1 MPPFVPELKMA
12 KEFGRADRVAQQIQR
27 EIAVIL
33 QREVKDPR
41 VGMVT
46 VSDVELTRDLQHAK
60 IFVTF
65 FLNEVDDIEAG
76 VKVLNDASGYI
87 RILMGKAMKL
97 RVVPEIRFVYDKT
110 LVEGMRISNLV
121 TNTVRDDQLRRGEST
136 DLSEEDRD

>member
-1 MPPFVPELKMA
+1 MA

>member
-1 MPPFVPELKMA
+1 MA

-60 IFVTF
+60 IYVTF
-65 FLNEVDDIEAG
+65 FLNEEDNIEAG

-87 RILMGKAMKL
+87 RILLGKAMKL

-121 TNTVRDDQLRRGEST
+121 TNTVRDDQLRRGESP
-136 DLSEEDRD
+136 DQNEEDRD

>member
-1 MPPFVPELKMA
+1 MA

-87 RILMGKAMKL
+87 RILLGKAMKL

-110 LVEGMRISNLV
+110 LVEGMRISNLI

>member
-1 MPPFVPELKMA
+1 MA

-110 LVEGMRISNLV
+110 VVEGMRISNLV
-121 TNTVRDDQLRRGEST
+121 TNTVRDDQLRRGESP
-136 DLSEEDRD
+136 DQNEEDRD

>member
-1 MPPFVPELKMA
+1 MA

-65 FLNEVDDIEAG
+65 FLNEEDNIEAG

-87 RILMGKAMKL
+87 RILLGKAMKL

-121 TNTVRDDQLRRGEST
+121 TNTVRDDQLRRGESP
-136 DLSEEDRD
+136 DQNEEDRD

>member
-1 MPPFVPELKMA
+1 MA

-65 FLNEVDDIEAG
+65 FLNEEDNIEAG
-76 VKVLNDASGYI
+76 IKVLNDASGYI
-87 RILMGKAMKL
+87 RILLGKAMKL

-110 LVEGMRISNLV
+110 LVEGMRISNLI

>member
-1 MPPFVPELKMA
+1 MA
-12 KEFGRADRVAQQIQR
+12 KEFVRADRVAQQIQR

-65 FLNEVDDIEAG
+65 FLNEEDNIEAG

-121 TNTVRDDQLRRGEST
+121 TNTVRDDQLRRGESP
-136 DLSEEDRD
+136 DQNEEDRD

>member
-1 MPPFVPELKMA
+1 MA

-65 FLNEVDDIEAG
+65 FLNEEDNIEAG

-87 RILMGKAMKL
+87 RILLGKAMKL

-110 LVEGMRISNLV
+110 LVEGMRISNLI

>member
-1 MPPFVPELKMA
+1 MA

-65 FLNEVDDIEAG
+65 FLNEEDNIDAG

-87 RILMGKAMKL
+87 RILLGKAMKL

-121 TNTVRDDQLRRGEST
+121 TNTVRDDQRRRGESL
-136 DLSEEDRD
+136 DQNEEDRD

>member
-1 MPPFVPELKMA
+1 MA

-65 FLNEVDDIEAG
+65 FLNEEDNIEAG

-121 TNTVRDDQLRRGEST
+121 TNTVRDDQRRRGDSPEQ
-136 DLSEEDRD
+136 SEEDRD

>member
-1 MPPFVPELKMA
+1 MA

-87 RILMGKAMKL
+87 RILLGKAMKL

-121 TNTVRDDQLRRGEST
+121 TNTVRDDQLRRGESP
-136 DLSEEDRD
+136 DQNEEDRD

>member
-1 MPPFVPELKMA
+1 MA
-12 KEFGRADRVAQQIQR
+12 KEFGRADRVSQQIQR

-33 QREVKDPR
+33 QREIKDPR
-41 VGMVT
+41 VGMAT

-60 IFVTF
+60 VFVTF
-65 FLNEVDDIEAG
+65 FLNEEDNVEAG
-76 VKVLNDASGYI
+76 IKVLNDASGYI
-87 RILMGKAMKL
+87 RILLGKAMKL

-110 LVEGMRISNLV
+110 LVEGMRISNLI

>member
-1 MPPFVPELKMA
+1 MA
-12 KEFGRADRVAQQIQR
+12 KEFGRADRVSQQIQR

-33 QREVKDPR
+33 QREIKDPR
-41 VGMVT
+41 VGMAT

-60 IFVTF
+60 VFVTF
-65 FLNEVDDIEAG
+65 FLNEEDNIEAG
-76 VKVLNDASGYI
+76 IKVLNDASGYI
-87 RILMGKAMKL
+87 RILLGKAMKL

-110 LVEGMRISNLV
+110 LVEGMRISNLI

>member
-1 MPPFVPELKMA
+1 MA

-60 IFVTF
+60 IYVTF
-65 FLNEVDDIEAG
+65 FLNEEDNIEAG

-121 TNTVRDDQLRRGEST
+121 TNTVRDDQLRRGESP
-136 DLSEEDRD
+136 DQNEEDRD